1 MGIIVP
7 VLTLVFL
14 LLTTV
19 SHGASKPRM
28 FLVGGSSQSWKV
40 PDSSSNT
47 LNQWAENNR
56 FKVGDILVWKY
67 DAKVDSVLQV
77 TKEDYDSCNTSNP
90 LKQYNDGDTK
100 LELDHSGAYFFI
112 SGALD
117 HCAKGQKMHLVVLA
131 ERNNVPGGGGSS
143 GDRGDG
149 DSPMVTPVSPPAKTP
164 APAPAHNA
172 AGGLNVGSG
181 LFLTAVAVGLAMA

>member
-1 MGIIVP
+1 MGVIVP

-19 SHGASKPRM
+19 SHAASKPRM
-28 FLVGGSSQSWKV
+28 ILVGGSSQSWKV

-100 LELDHSGAYFFI
+100 FELENSGAYFFI
-112 SGALD
+112 SGAPD

-131 ERNNVPGGGGSS
+131 ERNVPGGGSS
-143 GDRGDG
+143 GDRDEGG
-149 DSPMVTPVSPPAKTP
+149 NPKVTPVIPLAKTP

-181 LFLTAVAVGLAMA
+181 LFLTAVAIGLAMA

>member
-19 SHGASKPRM
+19 SHAASKPRM
-28 FLVGGSSQSWKV
+28 ILVGGSLQSWKV

-112 SGALD
+112 SGAPD

-131 ERNNVPGGGGSS
+131 ERNVPGGGGS
-143 GDRGDG
+143 GDRGAG
-149 DSPMVTPVSPPAKTP
+149 GNPKVTPVVSPPAKTP

-172 AGGLNVGSG
+172 AGGLNVGTG
-181 LFLTAVAVGLAMA
+181 LFLAAIAIGFAMA